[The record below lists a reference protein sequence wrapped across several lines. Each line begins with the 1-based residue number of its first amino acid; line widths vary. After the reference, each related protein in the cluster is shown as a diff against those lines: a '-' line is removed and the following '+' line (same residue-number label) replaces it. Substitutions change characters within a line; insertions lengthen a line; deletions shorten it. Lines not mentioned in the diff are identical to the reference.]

1 MRDAVERGTD
11 PRIALRRRPIGP
23 PVARLI
29 ALAVLAVA
37 LAGALGGCGYS
48 FRGNLPAHIQTVA
61 VPVFTNKTQEPA
73 VENAITAAV
82 INAFASGGRL
92 RVVPLEQ
99 ADSVL
104 EGEIT
109 GYALQPLAFDRNI
122 NVQEYRLLVTLNIQ
136 FRDTRRGAVLWRQ
149 EGLQE
154 KGDFRLAGQPGTVGT
169 TIGREEGAV
178 REAAVEIGRR
188 IVTLAVDRF

>member
-1 MRDAVERGTD
+1 MTGGPAPEEGT
-11 PRIALRRRPIGP
+11 RRAARRRL
-23 PVARLI
+23 VARPAAWLI
-29 ALAVLAVA
+29 ALAVLA
-37 LAGALGGCGYS
+37 GALEGCGYS
-48 FRGNLPAHIQTVA
+48 FRGNLPSHIQTVA

-82 INAFASGGRL
+82 VDAFVSGGRL
-92 RVVPLEQ
+92 RVVPLGQ

-109 GYALQPLAFDRNI
+109 GYALQPLAFDRQI
-122 NVQEYRLLVTLNIQ
+122 NVQEYRLVVTLNIQ
-136 FRDTRRGAVLWRQ
+136 FRDARRGGMLWRQ

-154 KGDFRLAGQPGTVGT
+154 RGDFRLAGQPGTVGT

-178 REAAVEIGRR
+178 REAAAQIGRR
-188 IVTLAVDRF
+188 IVTLATDRF